1 MLHMHFYSLNYCNYL
16 TLFFCF
22 SAPSPPTNFS
32 VQSVEDSSTSLSASW
47 TEPSILNGILTNYSV
62 YCRLSNVQFYPE
74 QEQDDQ
80 QFLFHQSTISDN
92 NELVINDLG
101 AFTSYD
107 CYVTASTNGGES
119 EPSNNESTTTNQ
131 DTPTVPN
138 DFNNI
143 QITPTTVALE
153 WNRPSMPNGE
163 ITEYILEYTNSS
175 LNQPITIV
183 IPVTFNR
190 AANEYNVTSVSID
203 NLNEFT
209 EYVFNISAMTGGGRG
224 PEATIDVTTNEA
236 GMYSN
241 YYSNY
246 INHY

>member
-1 MLHMHFYSLNYCNYL
+1 MS
-16 TLFFCF
+16 
-22 SAPSPPTNFS
+22 FS
-32 VQSVEDSSTSLSASW
+32 VQSVENSSTSLSASW
-47 TEPSILNGILTNYSV
+47 TEPSIFNGILNNYSV

-80 QFLFHQSTISDN
+80 QFVFHESTISDN
-92 NELVINDLG
+92 NELVINDLE

-119 EPSNNESTTTNQ
+119 EPSNNETTRTNQ

-138 DFNNI
+138 DFNNT
-143 QITPTTVALE
+143 QTTPTTVTLE
-153 WNRPSMPNGE
+153 WKRPSMPNGE

-175 LNQPITIV
+175 LSQPITIV
-183 IPVTFNR
+183 IPVIFNR
-190 AANEYNVTSVSID
+190 AANEYNVTSVSIE

-236 GMYSN
+236 GMYTN